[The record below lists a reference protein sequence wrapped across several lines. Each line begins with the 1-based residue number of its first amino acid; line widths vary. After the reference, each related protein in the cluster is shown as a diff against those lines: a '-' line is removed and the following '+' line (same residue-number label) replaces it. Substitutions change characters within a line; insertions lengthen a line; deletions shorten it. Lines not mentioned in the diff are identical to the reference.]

1 MAGIPFGLGVA
12 GSFYTRHF
20 YPGIFRAQDFH
31 YCGLEPN
38 NNIVNYY
45 NRVEVQ
51 TCQLLGLAE

>member
-1 MAGIPFGLGVA
+1 MAAIPFGLGVA
-12 GSFYTRHF
+12 GSFYTHYF
-20 YPGIFRAQDFH
+20 YPGIYRAQDFH